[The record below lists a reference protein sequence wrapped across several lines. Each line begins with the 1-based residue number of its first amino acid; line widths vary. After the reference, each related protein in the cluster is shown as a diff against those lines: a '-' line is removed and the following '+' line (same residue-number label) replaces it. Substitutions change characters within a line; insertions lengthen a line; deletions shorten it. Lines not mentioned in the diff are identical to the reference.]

1 MRLHPHSWSAETLQ
15 EPAPALLFNHSV
27 DAAGVAWNPSLKRR
41 KLENRSEKAP
51 DFQLGAP

>member
-27 DAAGVAWNPSLKRR
+27 DAAGVPWNPSLKRR

-51 DFQLGAP
+51 DFQLSAP